1 MFEPGI
7 LAALRR
13 TTILDRPHKSTSART
28 GTSLSSMPSM
38 VSSSCPC
45 ASQSLFLS
53 LWTCSYPS
61 LVSCFFLR
69 SYSSSVIWQV
79 CRLQELQAGRV
90 AAGWQAGGGQAGG
103 PAGRA
108 RSWGS
113 RSFRMILIRFR
124 FSSGGKSAAAA
135 PRDGDDGAVA
145 ERDGR
150 REAGLRTGKRA
161 LVRRKRLRGRWQ
173 SNDALTRN
181 IIPS

>member
-90 AAGWQAGGGQAGG
+90 AAGWQAGGGRQV
-103 PAGRA
+103 GRA
-108 RSWGS
+108 GAILELPLVENDPNPIPFL
-113 RSFRMILIRFR
+113 FRRQVR
-124 FSSGGKSAAAA
+124 GRRPEG
-135 PRDGDDGAVA
+135 RRRRGCRR
-145 ERDGR
+145 EGR
-150 REAGLRTGKRA
+150 REGGRAANGRAGIGPPQETSRQVAK
-161 LVRRKRLRGRWQ
+161 Q
-173 SNDALTRN
+173 
-181 IIPS
+181 

>member
-1 MFEPGI
+1 MSVC
-7 LAALRR
+7 L
-13 TTILDRPHKSTSART
+13 TITL
-28 GTSLSSMPSM
+28 SLSMD
-38 VSSSCPC
+38 V
-45 ASQSLFLS
+45 FLS
-53 LWTCSYPS
+53 LAR
-61 LVSCFFLR
+61 LVLLPPLFFFIRNLAGL
-69 SYSSSVIWQV
+69 QV
-79 CRLQELQAGRV
+79 AGIAGRQGGGGL
-90 AAGWQAGGGQAGG
+90 AGWWGQAGG
-103 PAGRA
+103 PGGRA

-145 ERDGR
+145 ERDGG
-150 REAGLRTGKRA
+150 REGGLLTGAGGRA

>member
-90 AAGWQAGGGQAGG
+90 AAGWQAGGGRQVGRAG
-103 PAGRA
+103 GRA

-124 FSSGGKSAAAA
+124 FSLFRRQVRGRRPEG
-135 PRDGDDGAVA
+135 RRRRGCRR
-145 ERDGR
+145 EGR
-150 REAGLRTGKRA
+150 REGGRAANGRAGIGPPQETSRQVAK
-161 LVRRKRLRGRWQ
+161 Q
-173 SNDALTRN
+173 
-181 IIPS
+181 